1 MIPLESIGSLSER
14 YLHFSN
20 SCISDLND
28 RINGIASAENPSIAK
43 HDNQFKYNLV
53 NWLKFWFFSVLQV
66 PKHNKAFAEPY
77 NCSLTP
83 PYLNV
88 SSDQMYKVQK
98 KLLYPVNVGRNVA
111 REMAQTHYIL
121 PSDIELYPSPNI
133 SSKFLE
139 MIAKNTGPLL
149 SKNPKVFPLHIF
161 EVSANSQVPE
171 TKTVLKEMLSNGKF
185 ELSIV

>member
-1 MIPLESIGSLSER
+1 MSQGQFILNYNFLQFVK
-14 YLHFSN
+14 LLNWFS
-20 SCISDLND
+20 
-28 RINGIASAENPSIAK
+28 
-43 HDNQFKYNLV
+43 
-53 NWLKFWFFSVLQV
+53 WLQV
-66 PKHNKAFAEPY
+66 PKHNKVFEEPY

-139 MIAKNTGPLL
+139 MIAKNTGPLR

-185 ELSIV
+185 QLSIFPLTAQCLVSHS

>member
-1 MIPLESIGSLSER
+1 M
-14 YLHFSN
+14 F
-20 SCISDLND
+20 
-28 RINGIASAENPSIAK
+28 
-43 HDNQFKYNLV
+43 
-53 NWLKFWFFSVLQV
+53 QV
-66 PKHNKAFAEPY
+66 PKHNDMFEEQY

-88 SSDQMYKVQK
+88 SSDQMYKAQK

-133 SSKFLE
+133 TSKFLE

-171 TKTVLKEMLSNGKF
+171 TKTMLKNMLSNGK
-185 ELSIV
+185 LNSYSSL